1 MSTRRSRLSTS
12 CKCCAFGS
20 RTSPPRTGDATRFV
34 RSALDYLLGGPAVG
48 GADEDRLRRWFALP
62 GPDLVV
68 AHARARYVVVCTGS
82 SAAERWRRPVAL
94 AAVAV
99 EGLQLDFAG
108 CFTAP
113 LRAVPSTA
121 EPKTAILDF
130 LDYLQKSPL
139 VVPLRHPW
147 IDLRALLPALFR
159 SAGCSSLDQWTA
171 HFHIGAAMHDPAL
184 GDAFACA
191 QLLLVALDAAARAGA
206 SNARALIDLA

>member
-1 MSTRRSRLSTS
+1 M
-12 CKCCAFGS
+12 
-20 RTSPPRTGDATRFV
+20 GDATRFV

-139 VVPLRHPW
+139 VAFDAAHERARLERTVRSLLGVPLRHPW